1 MLAIILSTVLLSSAG
16 AADAAYSPE
25 TAALL
30 ERIDNRGATAIRARR
45 PWTVGGEFGLNGL
58 TGLGLNVSYAV
69 NPHLSIDTGAGF
81 ALPAARIGL
90 RARYNLLKSP
100 VTPFIGVGA
109 MYAFAGDGRAKLE
122 VGGRDLHLQTH
133 SAPLAQAVAGVAYT
147 APGGFSLVASL
158 GWAELLR
165 NKPNV
170 EILSGNPTATEK
182 KAVEMTMGS
191 GPVAAMTL
199 GYSF

>member
-1 MLAIILSTVLLSSAG
+1 
-16 AADAAYSPE
+16 
-25 TAALL
+25 
-30 ERIDNRGATAIRARR
+30 
-45 PWTVGGEFGLNGL
+45 
-58 TGLGLNVSYAV
+58 
-69 NPHLSIDTGAGF
+69 
-81 ALPAARIGL
+81 
-90 RARYNLLKSP
+90 
-100 VTPFIGVGA
+100 

-170 EILSGNPTATEK
+170 DILSGNPTATEK